1 MNNPWQ
7 LDFVIAAAHS
17 GLVTLPERFWDWPV
31 AKKSAWATP
40 AAEKIAARKDDPAVR
55 AFFALHG
62 SLIPPPEPPAVESSN
77 DTSPSQQR
85 WNLPRPT
92 IRNLIYHVCPLATND
107 TWRANVRQLLRRWDA
122 FSGRR
127 VVAIA
132 FGEGLLPPSAVRE
145 AFAGHDCEFLELP
158 NDRDLREVATFLP
171 LLISV
176 ANQDEQQ
183 ATLYA
188 HTKGNSTEG
197 SNLGSMYWRNEM
209 YHRLLDHWQECMAA
223 LENAAAVGIHKIRWP
238 DNVASIYPT
247 RLECGKWMF
256 AGTFFWFRHDLVF
269 GHHCWRR
276 LSIDRYGAE
285 AWLAGLFTAEQVK
298 SVYQLWPEERFP
310 TPSPYDPT
318 IYPNPIRD

>member
-1 MNNPWQ
+1 MYYYFDAMTHQTVVPAMLRPWLVAASGARFIDGEQ
-7 LDFVIAAAHS
+7 HEWSSQTLFV
-17 GLVTLPERFWDWPV
+17 G
-31 AKKSAWATP
+31 WASNMPSEPGNSSLLQKTP
-40 AAEKIAARKDDPAVR
+40 APTADLTTPRPFNLAA
-55 AFFALHG
+55 
-62 SLIPPPEPPAVESSN
+62 
-77 DTSPSQQR
+77 
-85 WNLPRPT
+85 PT
-92 IRNLIYHVCPLATND
+92 IRNLIYHVCPLASND
-107 TWRANVRQLLRRWDA
+107 TWRANVRQLLRRWDV
-122 FSGRR
+122 FNGRR

-132 FGEGLLPPSAVRE
+132 FGAGLLPPAAVRE
-145 AFAGHDCEFLELP
+145 AFAGHACEFLELP

-176 ANQDEQQ
+176 ANQDERQ
-183 ATLYA
+183 ATFYA

-197 SNLGSMYWRNEM
+197 SALGAMYWRNEM

-238 DNVASIYPT
+238 DNSPSIYPT

-285 AWLAGLFTAEQVK
+285 AWLAGLFGPEQVK